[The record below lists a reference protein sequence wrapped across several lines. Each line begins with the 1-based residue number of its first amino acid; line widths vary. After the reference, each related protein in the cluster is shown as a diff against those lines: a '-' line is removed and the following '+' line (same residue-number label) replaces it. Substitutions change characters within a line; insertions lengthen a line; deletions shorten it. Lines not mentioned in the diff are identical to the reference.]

1 MKKELDYRGKWAL
14 ITGTT
19 SGIGEQFSHLLAEKG
34 LNLVLVSKSRE
45 KLTIQ
50 QNLLNEIYKVKVDYR
65 STISILGEINYT
77 KIRYNSKNTVLLC
90 KNK

>member
-45 KLTIQ
+45 KA
-50 QNLLNEIYKVKVDYR
+50 N
-65 STISILGEINYT
+65 
-77 KIRYNSKNTVLLC
+77 
-90 KNK
+90 